1 MHFVYEVRSKKSER
15 LSRTSK
21 LWSYINDGETL
32 IQSLKR
38 TLFNSIFPSGSSC
51 FLRIKK
57 HCFFNPFFFL
67 SLVEGIV
74 SLTAWLKLILR
85 KVPYYSVSHRIG
97 FPSLFF
103 FSLSLFL
110 SLSLSFSLYLSN
122 FLSLHPSNQ
131 TVSHFIDLSHHLSSW
146 IESFL
151 LDLKVG
157 RAKN

>member
-67 SLVEGIV
+67 SLVEDVCLSYSMVKANIEKSSILQRFTSNRFSV
-74 SLTAWLKLILR
+74 SL
-85 KVPYYSVSHRIG
+85 
-97 FPSLFF
+97 
-103 FSLSLFL
+103 FSL
-110 SLSLSFSLYLSN
+110 SLSLSLCIYLTFYPSIRPTK
-122 FLSLHPSNQ
+122 LSL
-131 TVSHFIDLSHHLSSW
+131 IL
-146 IESFL
+146 
-151 LDLKVG
+151 
-157 RAKN
+157 